1 MDASLCNTNL
11 TTAALN
17 SLLLPDARGQRE
29 PLLELLGHEAAPA
42 LRLGLVLGQ
51 HDEHVAVRLDGELL
65 GPELPHVEL
74 DLELLVV
81 VGHLR
86 LGRQLLQRKATRG
99 VLESS

>member
-1 MDASLCNTNL
+1 MNYHVTNVNV
-11 TTAALN
+11 TTALK
-17 SLLLPDARGQRE
+17 SVPDPRGQRE

-86 LGRQLLQRKATRG
+86 LGRQLLQRGAF
-99 VLESS
+99 